1 MGDVVGHAFGDATGD
16 NIGLV
21 VGESLGYALGLVIG
35 SPSAR
40 SLVVTT
46 D

>member
-40 SLVVTT
+40 SLVVTP

>member
-1 MGDVVGHAFGDATGD
+1 MGDAVGHAFRDAPGD
-16 NIGLV
+16 NIGLA

-40 SLVVTT
+40 SLVVTP